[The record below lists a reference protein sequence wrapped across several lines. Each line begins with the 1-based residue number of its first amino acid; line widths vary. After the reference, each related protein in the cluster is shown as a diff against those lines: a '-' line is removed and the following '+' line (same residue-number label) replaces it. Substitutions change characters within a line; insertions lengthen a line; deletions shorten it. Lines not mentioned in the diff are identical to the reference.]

1 MTEYLIKSTPVL
13 AILVKAANDQADEM
27 ALTGEDRAAFLL
39 TYFNGALACAIVVKA
54 QQDRDI
60 TEAGID
66 VEEFE
71 ADPSLV
77 NGLGQLLALM
87 AGSSVEEMNANIAR
101 EASEISRRI
110 EEGGKG
116 AVN

>member
-1 MTEYLIKSTPVL
+1 MTEYLVKSTPVL
-13 AILVKAANDQADEM
+13 ATLVKAANDQADEM
-27 ALTGEDRAAFLL
+27 ALTGDDRAAFLL
-39 TYFNGALACAIVVKA
+39 TYFSGALACATVVKA
-54 QQDRDI
+54 GQDCQI
-60 TEAGID
+60 AEAGID

-71 ADPSLV
+71 ADPSLF
-77 NGLGQLLALM
+77 NGLFQLLALM